1 MAGGGIGVDFSLK
14 GLPKMMPGLIV
25 CMILGW
31 AALQWDTSIHTW
43 EKEYKAAEKILKAE
57 KEGKSF
63 LPYEEYKVQQK
74 NSYEKKQVE
83 YKALLET
90 NKAALAKAAPY
101 ETSKD
106 TPKIKTP
113 EKPKKP
119 TILKQAD
126 YDQLVV
132 TKALPGKFS
141 FGKLMV
147 ECQLTYVAILLLGGM
162 LVRNTLGLPD
172 ILKAGTLAARP
183 LIKPGIVILGAYY
196 LWSNVLKVGVFGL
209 IMVLVFVLG
218 TAIMISF
225 WGRRAKVDG
234 GLAGLMSAGVGVCG
248 VSAAVAVAPVVN
260 AKPRDFFY
268 AIGTILLFGTLGLF
282 LFPYIG
288 KALGMTQPVFGAWVG
303 TAVLNTAQLV
313 ACASWYGHE
322 SLLTAN
328 IINIVRVSFIPLIVM
343 WAIYFYVVQ
352 PAAAAGG
359 STEKINAFKVI
370 REKFPIFILGFFVMV
385 TMNEF
390 GVFTP
395 EQRDIL
401 GKELLKLF
409 FAIGFAGVGLN
420 IAFDDLKKAGGTAF
434 VIGFAAAALK
444 ATGAAIAVIMIGEKF
459 FAVL

>member
-14 GLPKMMPGLIV
+14 GLPKMIPGLIV

-31 AALQWDTSIHTW
+31 AALQWDTSIHKW
-43 EKEYKAAEKILKAE
+43 EAEFKAAEKILKAE
-57 KEGKSF
+57 KDGKAF
-63 LPYEEYKVQQK
+63 LPYAEYKTKQQDGFA
-74 NSYEKKQVE
+74 KKQDE
-83 YKALLET
+83 HKALMET
-90 NKAALAKAAPY
+90 FKAEKAAATPADAK
-101 ETSKD
+101 KM
-106 TPKIKTP
+106 KGP

-119 TILKQAD
+119 TILQQAD
-126 YDQLVV
+126 YDQLVAE
-132 TKALPGKFS
+132 KAMPGKFS
-141 FGKLMV
+141 FGSMMV
-147 ECQLTYVAILLLGGM
+147 KFQLTYVAVLLLGGM
-162 LVRNTLGLPD
+162 LVRNTFGLPD

-196 LWSNVLKVGVFGL
+196 LWSNVLKVGIFGL
-209 IMVLVFVLG
+209 IMVLLFVLG
-218 TAIMISF
+218 TAILISF

-234 GLAGLMSAGVGVCG
+234 GLSGLMSAGVGVCG

-288 KALGMTQPVFGAWVG
+288 KALGMSQPVFGAWVG

-313 ACASWYGHE
+313 AAASWYGHD

-352 PAAAAGG
+352 PAATAGG
-359 STEKINAFKVI
+359 STEKINALQVI
-370 REKFPIFILGFFVMV
+370 KEKFPIFILGFFIMV

-390 GVFTP
+390 GFFTP
-395 EQRDIL
+395 DQRDIL

-434 VIGFAAAALK
+434 VIGFSAASLK
-444 ATGAAIAVIMIGEKF
+444 AIGAAIAVMMIGEKF
-459 FAVL
+459 FSVL